1 MRQVKRILVF
11 SLGVFLIAF
20 AIAVSVRAD
29 LGTAPV
35 ASLPAVLS
43 FATPWSVGTYVMSLN
58 LLFVGLQFLI
68 LRRKFQLLQLIQ
80 IPLTVAFGFFV
91 DLCMYLTSWLDPTSY
106 VEQWAWLL
114 VSVVALALGVYI
126 EMQPRLTFLPADGI
140 VFTIY
145 TVLQNIP
152 YGRIKTIFD
161 TTMVSLAVVASL
173 TLLGGLYGVR
183 EGTVFSA
190 LTVGLMIRGIHR
202 LHRRIIGPKS
212 DE

>member
-1 MRQVKRILVF
+1 
-11 SLGVFLIAF
+11 
-20 AIAVSVRAD
+20 
-29 LGTAPV
+29 
-35 ASLPAVLS
+35 
-43 FATPWSVGTYVMSLN
+43 
-58 LLFVGLQFLI
+58 
-68 LRRKFQLLQLIQ
+68 
-80 IPLTVAFGFFV
+80 VAFGFFV
-91 DLCMYLTSWLDPTSY
+91 DLCMYLTSWLDPTGY

-140 VFTIY
+140 GFTIY

>member
-161 TTMVSLAVVASL
+161 TTLVSLAVVASL

-190 LTVGLMIRGIHR
+190 LTVGLMIRGLQR